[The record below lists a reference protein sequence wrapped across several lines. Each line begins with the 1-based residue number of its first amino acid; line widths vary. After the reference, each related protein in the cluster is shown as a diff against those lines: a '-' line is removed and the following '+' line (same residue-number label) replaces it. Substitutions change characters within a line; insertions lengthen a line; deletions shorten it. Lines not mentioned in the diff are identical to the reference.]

1 MKLVFYTFLLL
12 GHLTCDA
19 QKKNSHQK
27 QQKSKLDVPIE
38 LDLIVDST
46 LYNSYKND
54 TTKSLVGYKI
64 WDIVE
69 YPIDPRLIITS
80 FKKDQLIVVTTSD
93 NFCYSWKIKFITDGK
108 IDSSGALHINVV
120 GYDYKG
126 MHTAQEG
133 EIIQFGFRT
142 LTNSTVIKNIN
153 KTKLKKI
160 VLCSFETSYQ
170 KTFLYQKN

>member
-1 MKLVFYTFLLL
+1 
-12 GHLTCDA
+12 
-19 QKKNSHQK
+19 
-27 QQKSKLDVPIE
+27 
-38 LDLIVDST
+38 
-46 LYNSYKND
+46 
-54 TTKSLVGYKI
+54 
-64 WDIVE
+64 
-69 YPIDPRLIITS
+69 
-80 FKKDQLIVVTTSD
+80 
-93 NFCYSWKIKFITDGK
+93 
-108 IDSSGALHINVV
+108 
-120 GYDYKG
+120 